1 MKILKNKIVKFF
13 LKLFVSLAFVA
24 WLIFKIDWQEVLF
37 YISKISFWNILIYV
51 AVLLFGMAISAY
63 KWKILAKFKGF
74 DISLKKS
81 FQLYLAGAFINN
93 LMPSFIGGD
102 TYKAYQLGKKDKKY
116 VSAAASV
123 FVDRITGLIGAMIL
137 SVIFAAL
144 NWQMVAEHKILLII
158 LVIIFLIL
166 FAMVII
172 GASAKFSFWQ
182 KLLQFMP
189 KKIVEIIID
198 FAEYGNN
205 KNTLFKSFLL
215 AIAYNLIGLAVV
227 NYILFW
233 GLGIQVGILNYLT
246 VIFLVSIVSALPV
259 SVNNIGIKEWAYI
272 TFFGFFGIASS
283 GVVAVAI
290 ISRVIQ
296 MVVSFAA
303 VPYYLKNKNQGNK

>member
-81 FQLYLAGAFINN
+81 FQLYLAGTFINN

-123 FVDRITGLIGAMIL
+123 VVDRITGLIGAMIL
-137 SVIFAAL
+137 SVIFAAI
-144 NWQMVAEHKILLII
+144 NWPVISEHKFLLII
-158 LVIIFLIL
+158 SVIIFLIL
-166 FAMVII
+166 ILAVII

-182 KLLQFMP
+182 KVFQFMP
-189 KKIVEIIID
+189 KKILEIIKD
-198 FAEYGNN
+198 FAEY
-205 KNTLFKSFLL
+205 KNDKKMLLKSLL
-215 AIAYNLIGLAVV
+215 LSFGFGLVGIAAV
-227 NYILFW
+227 NYVLFL
-233 GLGIQVGILNYLT
+233 GLGIQVGILDYLT
-246 VIFLVSIVSALPV
+246 VIFLISIISSIPV
-259 SVNNIGIKEWAYI
+259 SVNNIGIKEWAYV
-272 TFFGFFGIASS
+272 TFFAFFGVASS
-283 GVVAVAI
+283 AVVAVALL
-290 ISRVIQ
+290 SRVIQ

-303 VPYYLKNKNQGNK
+303 IPYYLKNK

>member
-81 FQLYLAGAFINN
+81 FQLYLAGTFINN

-123 FVDRITGLIGAMIL
+123 VVDRITGLIGAMIL
-137 SVIFAAL
+137 SVIFAAI
-144 NWQMVAEHKILLII
+144 NWPVISEHKFM
-158 LVIIFLIL
+158 LVISVIVFLIL
-166 FAMVII
+166 VVAGIV

-182 KLLQFMP
+182 KVFQFMP
-189 KKIVEIIID
+189 KKILEIIKD
-198 FAEYGNN
+198 FAEY
-205 KNTLFKSFLL
+205 KNDKKMLLKSLL
-215 AIAYNLIGLAVV
+215 LSFGFGLVGIAAV
-227 NYILFW
+227 NYVLFL
-233 GLGIQVGILNYLT
+233 GLGIQVGILDYLT
-246 VIFLVSIVSALPV
+246 VIFLISIISSIPV
-259 SVNNIGIKEWAYI
+259 SVNNIGIKEWAYV
-272 TFFGFFGIASS
+272 TFFAFFGVASS
-283 GVVAVAI
+283 AVVAVALL
-290 ISRVIQ
+290 SRVIQ

-303 VPYYLKNKNQGNK
+303 IPYYLKNK